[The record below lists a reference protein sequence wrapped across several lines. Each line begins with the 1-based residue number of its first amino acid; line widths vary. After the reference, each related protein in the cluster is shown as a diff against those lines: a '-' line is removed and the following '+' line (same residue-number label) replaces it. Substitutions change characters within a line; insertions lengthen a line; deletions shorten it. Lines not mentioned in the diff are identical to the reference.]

1 MKLKS
6 VIQEELILEEKKEKK
21 KKERKQIEL
30 NCKTPRKFCS
40 GGE

>member
-6 VIQEELILEEKKEKK
+6 VIQEELILEEKKEK